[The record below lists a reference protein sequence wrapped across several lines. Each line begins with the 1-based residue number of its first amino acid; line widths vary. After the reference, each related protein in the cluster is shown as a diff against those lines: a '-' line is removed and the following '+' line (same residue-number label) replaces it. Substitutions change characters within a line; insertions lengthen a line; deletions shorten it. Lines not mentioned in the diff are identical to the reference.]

1 MECVA
6 DHGIE
11 WRRKFIRLVEEADL
25 KIDCIDP
32 TNKPG
37 GDNMRIGENK
47 EFQAQLQRDGKWA
60 ELKHYVHQYRRADLR
75 FVDYS
80 DFLVAVIDPRVP
92 QWGTSNEI
100 YEAERQHK
108 PMFFVVD
115 GGLKNLPRW
124 LFDVIDL
131 DGEVKGN
138 MWTVGNVFE
147 SIEAVVKRLQLLD
160 QGIMELTDEWVL
172 VRRHIEESRKQLKA

>member
-1 MECVA
+1 
-6 DHGIE
+6 
-11 WRRKFIRLVEEADL
+11 
-25 KIDCIDP
+25 
-32 TNKPG
+32 
-37 GDNMRIGENK
+37 
-47 EFQAQLQRDGKWA
+47 
-60 ELKHYVHQYRRADLR
+60 
-75 FVDYS
+75 VDYS